1 MKTNNL
7 KSLNKII
14 NNQKLIYSI
23 YAFVKSVYGNKRGRK
38 YKVSLIYQIVIT
50 IFKLRYNLPDRVL
63 EGLLKIDHVTISRI
77 VQRISLY
84 IGNIKL
90 PRDNKNE
97 LNIEYYVVDTTT
109 IRIGKSKNKKTY
121 SGYKNYHG
129 VKYQLICDSENKI
142 KEISRGYEAS
152 IHDKKVFIKEYEEI
166 KDRINQELEILG
178 DKAYVGLEKENV
190 KTSSKR
196 NEIRY
201 KEDRLK
207 GKENNKLLNKKR
219 VKIEHIFANIK
230 NYRILRYGNYYA
242 KDKLNSL
249 FKAICVIYNLS
260 KIEK

>member
-1 MKTNNL
+1 MNISNL
-7 KSLNKII
+7 KSLNEII

-23 YAFVKSVYGNKRGRK
+23 YAFIKSVYGNKRGRK

-77 VQRISLY
+77 IQRISLY

-109 IRIGKSKNKKTY
+109 IRIGKGKNKSTY

-129 VKYQLICDSENKI
+129 IKYQLICDNKSKI
-142 KEISRGYEAS
+142 INTSQGYEAS
-152 IHDKKVFIKEYEEI
+152 VHDKKIFQKEYEEI
-166 KDRINQELEILG
+166 KSKINQELEILG

-190 KTSSKR
+190 KTSNRK
-196 NEIRY
+196 
-201 KEDRLK
+201 
-207 GKENNKLLNKKR
+207 
-219 VKIEHIFANIK
+219 V
-230 NYRILRYGNYYA
+230 
-242 KDKLNSL
+242 
-249 FKAICVIYNLS
+249 FKYP
-260 KIEK
+260 

>member
-1 MKTNNL
+1 M
-7 KSLNKII
+7 
-14 NNQKLIYSI
+14 
-23 YAFVKSVYGNKRGRK
+23 
-38 YKVSLIYQIVIT
+38 IYQIVIT

-77 VQRISLY
+77 IQRISLY

-166 KDRINQELEILG
+166 RDRINQELEILG

-190 KTSSKR
+190 QTSKR
-196 NEIRY
+196 
-201 KEDRLK
+201 K
-207 GKENNKLLNKKR
+207 
-219 VKIEHIFANIK
+219 V
-230 NYRILRYGNYYA
+230 
-242 KDKLNSL
+242 
-249 FKAICVIYNLS
+249 FKYP
-260 KIEK
+260 

>member
-1 MKTNNL
+1 MVAAWRRASCSVLSGSKAEGGDCVVMRRYVPVAKRNLCKKTKL
-7 KSLNKII
+7 GIRLTAGIITIKEGMEII

-23 YAFVKSVYGNKRGRK
+23 YAFIKSVYGNKRGRK

-77 VQRISLY
+77 IQRISLY

-166 KDRINQELEILG
+166 
-178 DKAYVGLEKENV
+178 
-190 KTSSKR
+190 
-196 NEIRY
+196 
-201 KEDRLK
+201 
-207 GKENNKLLNKKR
+207 
-219 VKIEHIFANIK
+219 
-230 NYRILRYGNYYA
+230 
-242 KDKLNSL
+242 
-249 FKAICVIYNLS
+249 
-260 KIEK
+260 

>member
-1 MKTNNL
+1 MNTSNL
-7 KSLNKII
+7 KSLNEII

-23 YAFVKSVYGNKRGRK
+23 YAFIKSVYGNKRGRK

-77 VQRISLY
+77 IQRISLY

-109 IRIGKSKNKKTY
+109 IRIGKGKSKSTY

-129 VKYQLICDSENKI
+129 IKYQLICDNKSKI
-142 KEISRGYEAS
+142 INTSQGYEAS
-152 IHDKKVFIKEYEEI
+152 IHDKKIFQKEYEEI
-166 KDRINQELEILG
+166 KSKINQELKILG

-190 KTSSKR
+190 KTSNRK
-196 NEIRY
+196 
-201 KEDRLK
+201 
-207 GKENNKLLNKKR
+207 
-219 VKIEHIFANIK
+219 V
-230 NYRILRYGNYYA
+230 
-242 KDKLNSL
+242 
-249 FKAICVIYNLS
+249 FKYP
-260 KIEK
+260 

>member
-7 KSLNKII
+7 KSLNEII

-23 YAFVKSVYGNKRGRK
+23 YAFLKSVYGNKRGRK

-166 KDRINQELEILG
+166 RDRINQELEILG

-190 KTSSKR
+190 KTSNRK
-196 NEIRY
+196 
-201 KEDRLK
+201 
-207 GKENNKLLNKKR
+207 
-219 VKIEHIFANIK
+219 V
-230 NYRILRYGNYYA
+230 
-242 KDKLNSL
+242 
-249 FKAICVIYNLS
+249 FKYP
-260 KIEK
+260 

>member
-1 MKTNNL
+1 MNTSNL
-7 KSLNKII
+7 KSLNEII

-23 YAFVKSVYGNKRGRK
+23 YAFLKSVYGNKRGRK

-77 VQRISLY
+77 IQRISLY

-109 IRIGKSKNKKTY
+109 IRIGKGKSKSTY

-129 VKYQLICDSENKI
+129 IKYQLICDNKSKI
-142 KEISRGYEAS
+142 INTSQGYEAS
-152 IHDKKVFIKEYEEI
+152 IHDKKIFQKEYEEI
-166 KDRINQELEILG
+166 KSKINQELKILG

-190 KTSSKR
+190 KTSKR
-196 NEIRY
+196 
-201 KEDRLK
+201 K
-207 GKENNKLLNKKR
+207 
-219 VKIEHIFANIK
+219 V
-230 NYRILRYGNYYA
+230 
-242 KDKLNSL
+242 
-249 FKAICVIYNLS
+249 FKYP
-260 KIEK
+260 

>member
-77 VQRISLY
+77 IQRISLY

-166 KDRINQELEILG
+166 RDRINQELEILG

-201 KEDRLK
+201 KKDKLK
-207 GKENNKLLNKKR
+207 GKEDNKILNKKR

>member
-1 MKTNNL
+1 MKTSNL

-23 YAFVKSVYGNKRGRK
+23 YAFIKSVYGNKRGRK

-90 PRDNKNE
+90 PVNNKNE

-129 VKYQLICDSENKI
+129 IKYQLICDSESKI

-166 KDRINQELEILG
+166 KNRINQELEILG
-178 DKAYVGLEKENV
+178 DKAYVGLEKEKV
-190 KTSSKR
+190 KTSSKI

-201 KEDRLK
+201 KKDKIK
-207 GKENNKLLNKKR
+207 GKEDNKLLNKKR

-230 NYRILRYGNYYA
+230 NYRIFLYGNYYA

-249 FKAICVIYNLS
+249 FKAVCVIYNLS